1 MNFLDRISKN
11 SQISNLIKTH
21 QVGAV
26 LLYVDGRTDGHD
38 EDNIHFSPICERALN
53 KPYIKMSKG
62 YSSVIVLNRN

>member
-1 MNFLDRISKN
+1 
-11 SQISNLIKTH
+11 
-21 QVGAV
+21 VGAV